1 MAYDRLR
8 KMLGGDSIERDIEEE
23 DKDLERLKEK
33 KKEADLFRS
42 IGRFTD
48 SLQGI
53 ATLGGKAPRVDAEAS
68 YAPMVEEADRDIG
81 RSHQRRKDLMGRLKS
96 IEDIDFG
103 QEKFKADQKATQ
115 DKLDLEK
122 YKFDNQRPTGT
133 SINKNFPKQAEQY
146 TKAFE
151 MESSVDSAL
160 KTLKKIYQKEGGG
173 WLNRIWGKTT
183 GDHAKRSQE
192 TFNIVM
198 KMMKTMDPTSVV
210 NQGEFNTLLNS
221 LGIDLESP
229 FANTQQVVKNI
240 DNLRTRKNEQ
250 RNRAKKMLRSL
261 HKSLGSLDQF
271 NQLDSDLSKT
281 YNFDR
286 DDNSGK
292 EDLDVEINAQAD
304 QGKPRI
310 SATAADR
317 KKLQS
322 AEVGK
327 TVALSDGDVAL
338 IVMGEDGRKSIK
350 LKSEYPNEE
359 EWLALIE

>member
-8 KMLGGDSIERDIEEE
+8 KMLGGDSIERDIEKEGS
-23 DKDLERLKEK
+23 DLDRLKEK
-33 KKEADLFRS
+33 KKEAELMRS

-53 ATLGGKAPRVDAEAS
+53 ATLHGKAPRVDAEAS

-81 RSHQRRKDLMGRLKS
+81 RSHQRRKNLMGRLKS

-115 DKLDLEK
+115 ERLDWEK
-122 YKFDNQRPTGT
+122 YKFHNPQPTGT
-133 SINKNFPKQAEQY
+133 SINKNFPKQAQDY
-146 TKAFE
+146 TQAFE
-151 MESSVDSAL
+151 MEASVDNAL

-192 TFNIVM
+192 TFNVVM

-210 NQGEFNTLLNS
+210 SQAEFNTLLNS
-221 LGIDLESP
+221 LGIDLASP
-229 FANTQQVVKNI
+229 FVNTQQVVKNI

-250 RNRAKKMLRSL
+250 RNRVRKIMKAM

-286 DDNSGK
+286 DDDSGK
-292 EDLDVEINAQAD
+292 EDLDVEIVDVGPMDLDDFDIDKITNAQVGEKITLSN
-304 QGKPRI
+304 GKVV
-310 SATAADR
+310 
-317 KKLQS
+317 
-322 AEVGK
+322 EVE
-327 TVALSDGDVAL
+327 
-338 IVMGEDGRKSIK
+338 IVNGEKGIRD
-350 LKSEYPNEE
+350 PD
-359 EWLALIE
+359 